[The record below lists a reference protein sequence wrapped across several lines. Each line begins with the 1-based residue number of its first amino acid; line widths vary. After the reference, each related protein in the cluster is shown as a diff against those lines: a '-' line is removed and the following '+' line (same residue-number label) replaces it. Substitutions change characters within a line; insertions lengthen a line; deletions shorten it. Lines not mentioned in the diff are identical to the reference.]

1 MQTMTDEEF
10 KLLTDFTTQQCGI
23 TYAERQKYLFQQKL
37 LKRLEANGLKN
48 YKDYYYLLKY
58 NSTPTELS
66 ELFNVLTVNET
77 YFMREKEHILV
88 VKDYIAK
95 DIFSNKKTLKILS
108 AGCSTGEEAYSLS
121 ITLNELEPN
130 YKNKFT
136 ILGLDISK
144 RAVDIANSATYR
156 KISLTFR
163 AVNSDFVKAHF
174 YESPDTYTLKE
185 SIREN
190 VSFKCTNLFDAK
202 TFSVLDKFDIIFCRN
217 VMIYFDKTYKQNL
230 INTFYN
236 LLNPN
241 GYLILSNTENLNDVK
256 SKFKHIKLNGVF
268 LYQK

>member
-23 TYAERQKYLFQQKL
+23 TYAERQKYLFKQKL
-37 LKRLEANGLKN
+37 LKRLEANGLKT

-58 NSTPTELS
+58 NNTPTELS
-66 ELFNVLTVNET
+66 ELLNVLTVNET
-77 YFMREKEHILV
+77 YFMREKEHLIT

-95 DIFSNKKTLKILS
+95 DFFENNKTLKILS

-121 ITLNELEPN
+121 IMLNELTP
-130 YKNKFT
+130 KHKTKFS

-144 RAVDIANSATYR
+144 RAVDIANSGAYR

-163 AVNSDFVKAHF
+163 AVNSDFIKTNF
-174 YESPDTYTLKE
+174 NDLPDTYNLKE
-185 SIREN
+185 DIREN
-190 VSFKCTNLFDAK
+190 VTFKCSNLFDPK
-202 TFSVLDKFDIIFCRN
+202 TFSVLDKFDVIFCRN
-217 VMIYFDKTYKQNL
+217 VMIYFDKGYKQSL

-236 LLNPN
+236 ILNPN

-256 SKFKHIKLNGVF
+256 SKFSHIKLNNSF
-268 LYQK
+268 LYKK